1 MSFSLTFNFLMEL
14 LVYLSRGVLIKIERK
29 DGRKRKQKERRRK
42 GRKGEKGKEKKRKV
56 RNTGKKSPR
65 V

>member
-14 LVYLSRGVLIKIERK
+14 LVYLSRGVFIKIERK

-42 GRKGEKGKEKKRKV
+42 GRKGEKGKEKKK
-56 RNTGKKSPR
+56 GKKHR
-65 V
+65 EKIT

>member
-42 GRKGEKGKEKKRKV
+42 GRKGEKGKEKKK
-56 RNTGKKSPR
+56 GKKHR
-65 V
+65 EKIT